1 MAKLQEIL
9 ARIYDAD
16 VVPELADR
24 IEARILETKKK
35 ALYSKAEWDEKD
47 IVLITYGD
55 QIFKEDEAK
64 LATFKTF
71 FDKYLKNSF
80 ELVHILPFYPYSSDD
95 GFSVIDYKKVNPE
108 LGDWQEIQ
116 AFADE
121 TRLMFDFVCNHIS
134 KESNWFKGYLAG
146 NPEYEAFFIDLPAD
160 TDLSQVT
167 RPRATPLLTP
177 FLKKDGS
184 KVNIW
189 TTFSDDQIDLNF
201 ENPEVLYKMVDVLLS
216 YLEEGASYVRL
227 DAVGFMWKEPG
238 TTSIHLPKTH
248 EIIKLFRLIADTAK
262 PGTVLIT
269 ETNVPHRDNISYFG
283 NNDEAQMVYQ
293 FPLPPLVLHA
303 VKSGQASVLSAWAS
317 EIETPF
323 KQTTYFNFLASHDG
337 IGLNPIRGIV
347 PEEEILAL
355 VKLLEDEGALVSYKE
370 NPDGS
375 KSPYEVNVTYMDALN
390 HINDADDLRLKR
402 FLVAHSILLAIPGVP
417 AIYVQSVLGSR
428 NDYDGVE
435 KTKHNRSINRKKY
448 HYDEITSELADSESL
463 RHKTYDALTKLVTL
477 RKNEPLFHPDVTMEV
492 LDGGEELFALKRV
505 NATCEMIVIHNLAN
519 KTVHFDLEEGN
530 YTDIIS
536 GKSYRGSGTL
546 ELEPYAFYWLKPN
559 EEEKS

>member
-1 MAKLQEIL
+1 M
-9 ARIYDAD
+9 
-16 VVPELADR
+16 
-24 IEARILETKKK
+24 
-35 ALYSKAEWDEKD
+35 
-47 IVLITYGD
+47 
-55 QIFKEDEAK
+55 
-64 LATFKTF
+64 F
-71 FDKYLKNSF
+71 FDKYLKNAF

-95 GFSVIDYKKVNPE
+95 GFSVIDYKEVNPK
-108 LGDWQEIQ
+108 LGDWREIK
-116 AFADE
+116 ALANS

-134 KESNWFKGYLAG
+134 KESHWFKEYLAG

-177 FLKKDGS
+177 FSKKDGS
-184 KVNIW
+184 DVNIW

-201 ENPEVLYKMVDVLLS
+201 ENPEVLYQMVDVLLF

-248 EIIKLFRLIADTAK
+248 EIIKLFRQIVDMAK

-303 VKSGQASVLSAWAS
+303 IKNGRASILSDWAS
-317 EIETPF
+317 KIETPF

-347 PEEEILAL
+347 PEDEILSL
-355 VKLLEDEGALVSYKE
+355 VHLLEEEGALVSYKE
-370 NPDGS
+370 NPDGT

-390 HINDADDLRLKR
+390 QKTDEDDLRLKR
-402 FLVAHSILLAIPGVP
+402 FLVAHSILLTIPGVP
-417 AIYVQSVLGSR
+417 AVYVQSVLGSR
-428 NDYDGVE
+428 NDYEGVE
-435 KTKHNRSINRKKY
+435 KTQHNRSINRKKY
-448 HYDEITSELADSESL
+448 DYDVIASELAEETSL
-463 RHKTYDALTKLVTL
+463 RHKTFDALTKLIQF
-477 RKNEPLFHPDVTMEV
+477 RKNEPLFHPDIKMEV
-492 LDGGEELFALKRV
+492 LDGGEALFVMKRV
-505 NATCEMIVIHNLAN
+505 NSEEELIVLHNLTNEPA
-519 KTVHFDLEEGN
+519 HFDIEEGS
-530 YTDIIS
+530 YMDILT

-546 ELEPYAFYWLKPN
+546 KLDPYAFYWLKQTK
-559 EEEKS
+559 EEQ

>member
-1 MAKLQEIL
+1 MIDLKERLS
-9 ARIYDAD
+9 RIYGAD
-16 VVPELADR
+16 VACELGKR
-24 IEARILETKKK
+24 IETRILETKKK

-47 IVLITYGD
+47 VVLITYGD
-55 QIFKEDEAK
+55 QFYKEDEK
-64 LATFKTF
+64 TLATFQMF
-71 FDKYLKNSF
+71 FDKYLKNAF

-95 GFSVIDYKKVNPE
+95 GFSVIDYKEVNPK
-108 LGDWQEIQ
+108 LGDWREIK
-116 AFADE
+116 ALANS

-134 KESNWFKGYLAG
+134 KESHWFKEYLAG

-177 FLKKDGS
+177 FSKKDGS
-184 KVNIW
+184 NVNIW

-201 ENPEVLYKMVDVLLS
+201 ENPEVLYQMVDVLLF

-248 EIIKLFRLIADTAK
+248 EIIKLFRQIVDMAK

-283 NNDEAQMVYQ
+283 HNDEAQMVYQ

-303 VKSGQASVLSAWAS
+303 IKNGRASILSDWAS
-317 EIETPF
+317 KIETPF

-347 PEEEILAL
+347 PEDEILSL
-355 VKLLEDEGALVSYKE
+355 VHLLEEEGALVSYKE
-370 NPDGS
+370 NPDGT

-390 HINDADDLRLKR
+390 QKSDEDDLRLKR
-402 FLVAHSILLAIPGVP
+402 FLVAHSILLTIPGVP
-417 AIYVQSVLGSR
+417 AVYVQSVLGSR
-428 NDYDGVE
+428 NDYEGVE
-435 KTKHNRSINRKKY
+435 KTQHNRSINRKKY
-448 HYDEITSELADSESL
+448 EYDVITSELAEETSL
-463 RHKTYDALTKLVTL
+463 RHKTFDALTKLIQF
-477 RKNEPLFHPDVTMEV
+477 RKNEPLFHPDVKMDV
-492 LDGGEELFALKRV
+492 LDGGEALFVMKRV
-505 NATCEMIVIHNLAN
+505 NSEEELIVLHNLTNEPA
-519 KTVHFDLEEGN
+519 HFDIEEGS
-530 YTDIIS
+530 YMDILS

-546 ELEPYAFYWLKPN
+546 KLDPYAFYWLKQTK
-559 EEEKS
+559 EEQ

>member
-16 VVPELADR
+16 VVPKLADR

-116 AFADE
+116 ALADE

-505 NATCEMIVIHNLAN
+505 NATGEMIVIHNLAN

-536 GKSYRGSGTL
+536 GKSYRGRGTL

>member
-1 MAKLQEIL
+1 MIDLKERLS
-9 ARIYDAD
+9 RIYGAD
-16 VVPELADR
+16 VACELGKR
-24 IEARILETKKK
+24 IETRILETKKK

-47 IVLITYGD
+47 VVLITYGD
-55 QIFKEDEAK
+55 QFYKEDEK
-64 LATFKTF
+64 TLATFQMF
-71 FDKYLKNSF
+71 FDKYLKNAF

-95 GFSVIDYKKVNPE
+95 GFSVIDYKEVNPK
-108 LGDWQEIQ
+108 LGDWREIK
-116 AFADE
+116 ALANS

-134 KESNWFKGYLAG
+134 KESHWFKEYLAG

-177 FLKKDGS
+177 FSKKDGS
-184 KVNIW
+184 NVNIW

-201 ENPEVLYKMVDVLLS
+201 ENPEVLYQMVDVLLF

-248 EIIKLFRLIADTAK
+248 EIIKLFRQIVDMAK

-303 VKSGQASVLSAWAS
+303 IKNGRASVLSDWAS
-317 EIETPF
+317 KIETPF

-347 PEEEILAL
+347 PEDEILSL
-355 VKLLEDEGALVSYKE
+355 VHLLEEEGALVSYKE
-370 NPDGS
+370 NPDGT

-390 HINDADDLRLKR
+390 QKSDEDDLRLKR
-402 FLVAHSILLAIPGVP
+402 FLVAHSILLTIPGVP
-417 AIYVQSVLGSR
+417 AVYVQSVLGSR
-428 NDYDGVE
+428 NDYEGVE
-435 KTKHNRSINRKKY
+435 KTQHNRSINRKKY
-448 HYDEITSELADSESL
+448 EYDVITSELAEETSL
-463 RHKTYDALTKLVTL
+463 LHKTFDALTKLIQF
-477 RKNEPLFHPDVTMEV
+477 RKNEPLFHPDVKMDV
-492 LDGGEELFALKRV
+492 LDGGEALFVMKRV
-505 NATCEMIVIHNLAN
+505 NSEEELIVLHNLTNEPA
-519 KTVHFDLEEGN
+519 HFDIEEGS
-530 YTDIIS
+530 YIDILS

-546 ELEPYAFYWLKPN
+546 KLDPYAFYWLKQTK
-559 EEEKS
+559 EEQ

>member
-1 MAKLQEIL
+1 MIDLKERLS
-9 ARIYDAD
+9 RIYGAD
-16 VVPELADR
+16 VACELGKR
-24 IEARILETKKK
+24 IETRILETKKK

-47 IVLITYGD
+47 VVLITYGD
-55 QIFKEDEAK
+55 QFYKEDEK
-64 LATFKTF
+64 TLATFQMF
-71 FDKYLKNSF
+71 FDKYLKNAF

-95 GFSVIDYKKVNPE
+95 GFSVIDYKEVNPK
-108 LGDWQEIQ
+108 LGDWREIK
-116 AFADE
+116 ALANS

-134 KESNWFKGYLAG
+134 KESHWFKEYLAG

-177 FLKKDGS
+177 FSKKDGS
-184 KVNIW
+184 NVNIW

-201 ENPEVLYKMVDVLLS
+201 ENPEVLYQMVDVLLF

-248 EIIKLFRLIADTAK
+248 EIIKLFRQIVDMAK

-303 VKSGQASVLSAWAS
+303 IKNGRASILSDWAS
-317 EIETPF
+317 KIETPF

-347 PEEEILAL
+347 PEDEILSL
-355 VKLLEDEGALVSYKE
+355 VHLLEEEGALVSYKE
-370 NPDGS
+370 NPDGT

-390 HINDADDLRLKR
+390 QKSDEDDLCLKR
-402 FLVAHSILLAIPGVP
+402 FLVAHSILLTIPGVP
-417 AIYVQSVLGSR
+417 AVYVQSVLGSR
-428 NDYDGVE
+428 NDYEGVE
-435 KTKHNRSINRKKY
+435 KTQHNRSINRKKY
-448 HYDEITSELADSESL
+448 EYDVITSELAEETSL
-463 RHKTYDALTKLVTL
+463 RHKTFDALTKLIQF
-477 RKNEPLFHPDVTMEV
+477 RKNEPLFHPDVKMDV
-492 LDGGEELFALKRV
+492 LDGGEALFVMKRV
-505 NATCEMIVIHNLAN
+505 NSEEELIVLHNLTNEPA
-519 KTVHFDLEEGN
+519 HFDIEEGS
-530 YTDIIS
+530 YMDVLS

-546 ELEPYAFYWLKPN
+546 KLDPYAFYWLKQTK
-559 EEEKS
+559 EEQ

>member
-1 MAKLQEIL
+1 MIDLKERLS
-9 ARIYDAD
+9 RIYGAD
-16 VVPELADR
+16 VACELGKR
-24 IEARILETKKK
+24 IETRILKTKKK
-35 ALYSKAEWDEKD
+35 AFYSKAEWDEKD
-47 IVLITYGD
+47 VVLITYGD
-55 QIFKEDEAK
+55 QFYKEDEK
-64 LATFKTF
+64 TLATFQMF
-71 FDKYLKNSF
+71 FYKYLKNAF

-95 GFSVIDYKKVNPE
+95 GFSVIDYKEVNPK
-108 LGDWQEIQ
+108 LGDWREIK
-116 AFADE
+116 ALANSM
-121 TRLMFDFVCNHIS
+121 RLMFDFVCNHIS
-134 KESNWFKGYLAG
+134 KESHWFKEYLAG

-177 FLKKDGS
+177 FSKKDGS
-184 KVNIW
+184 NVNIW

-201 ENPEVLYKMVDVLLS
+201 ENPEVLYQMVDVLLF

-248 EIIKLFRLIADTAK
+248 EIIKLFRQIVDMAK

-303 VKSGQASVLSAWAS
+303 IKNGRASILSDWAS
-317 EIETPF
+317 KIETPF

-347 PEEEILAL
+347 PEDEILSL
-355 VKLLEDEGALVSYKE
+355 VHLLEEEGALVSYKE
-370 NPDGS
+370 NPDGT

-390 HINDADDLRLKR
+390 QKSDEDDLRLKR
-402 FLVAHSILLAIPGVP
+402 FLVAHSILLTIPGVP
-417 AIYVQSVLGSR
+417 AVYVQSVLGSR
-428 NDYDGVE
+428 NDYEGVE
-435 KTKHNRSINRKKY
+435 KTQHNRSINRKKY
-448 HYDEITSELADSESL
+448 EYDVITSELAEETSL
-463 RHKTYDALTKLVTL
+463 RHKTFDALTKLIQF
-477 RKNEPLFHPDVTMEV
+477 RKNEPLFHPDVKMDV
-492 LDGGEELFALKRV
+492 LDGGEALFVMKRV
-505 NATCEMIVIHNLAN
+505 NSEEELIVLHNLTNEPA
-519 KTVHFDLEEGN
+519 HFDIEEGS
-530 YTDIIS
+530 YMDILS

-546 ELEPYAFYWLKPN
+546 KLDPYAFYWLKQTK
-559 EEEKS
+559 EEQ

>member
-1 MAKLQEIL
+1 MIDLKERLS
-9 ARIYDAD
+9 RIYGAD
-16 VVPELADR
+16 VACELGKR
-24 IEARILETKKK
+24 IETRILETKKK

-47 IVLITYGD
+47 VVLITYGD
-55 QIFKEDEAK
+55 QFYKEDEK
-64 LATFKTF
+64 TLATFQMF
-71 FDKYLKNSF
+71 FDKYLKNAF

-95 GFSVIDYKKVNPE
+95 GFSVIDYKEVNPK
-108 LGDWQEIQ
+108 LGDWREIK
-116 AFADE
+116 ALANS
-121 TRLMFDFVCNHIS
+121 TPLMFDFVCNHIS
-134 KESNWFKGYLAG
+134 KESHWFKEYLAG

-177 FLKKDGS
+177 FSKKDGS
-184 KVNIW
+184 NVNIW

-201 ENPEVLYKMVDVLLS
+201 ENPEVLYQMVDVLLF

-248 EIIKLFRLIADTAK
+248 EIIKLFRQIVDMAK

-303 VKSGQASVLSAWAS
+303 IKNGRASILSDWAS
-317 EIETPF
+317 KIETPF

-347 PEEEILAL
+347 PEDEILSL
-355 VKLLEDEGALVSYKE
+355 VHLLEEEGALVSYKE
-370 NPDGS
+370 NPDGT

-390 HINDADDLRLKR
+390 QKSDEDDLRLKR
-402 FLVAHSILLAIPGVP
+402 FLVAHSILLTIPGVP
-417 AIYVQSVLGSR
+417 AVYVQSVLGSR
-428 NDYDGVE
+428 NDYEGVE
-435 KTKHNRSINRKKY
+435 KTQHNRSINRKKY
-448 HYDEITSELADSESL
+448 EYDVITSELAEETSL
-463 RHKTYDALTKLVTL
+463 RHKTFDALTKLIQF
-477 RKNEPLFHPDVTMEV
+477 RKNEPLFHPDVKMDV
-492 LDGGEELFALKRV
+492 LDGGEALFVMKRV
-505 NATCEMIVIHNLAN
+505 NSEEELIVLHNLTNEPA
-519 KTVHFDLEEGN
+519 HFDIEEGS
-530 YTDIIS
+530 YMDILS

-546 ELEPYAFYWLKPN
+546 KLDPYAFYWLKQTK
-559 EEEKS
+559 EEQ

>member
-1 MAKLQEIL
+1 MIDLKERLS
-9 ARIYDAD
+9 RIYGAD
-16 VVPELADR
+16 VACELGKR
-24 IEARILETKKK
+24 IETRILETKKK

-47 IVLITYGD
+47 VVLITYGD
-55 QIFKEDEAK
+55 QFYKEDEK
-64 LATFKTF
+64 TLATFQMF
-71 FDKYLKNSF
+71 FDKYLKNAF

-95 GFSVIDYKKVNPE
+95 GFSVIDYKEVNPK
-108 LGDWQEIQ
+108 LGDWREIK
-116 AFADE
+116 ALSNS

-134 KESNWFKGYLAG
+134 KESHWFKEYLAG

-177 FLKKDGS
+177 FSKKDGS
-184 KVNIW
+184 NVNIW

-201 ENPEVLYKMVDVLLS
+201 ENPEVLYQMVDVLLF

-248 EIIKLFRLIADTAK
+248 EIIKLFRQIVDMAK

-303 VKSGQASVLSAWAS
+303 IKNGRASVLSDWAS
-317 EIETPF
+317 KIETPF

-347 PEEEILAL
+347 PEDEILSL
-355 VKLLEDEGALVSYKE
+355 VHLLEEEGALVSYKE
-370 NPDGS
+370 NPDGT

-390 HINDADDLRLKR
+390 QKSDEDDLRLKR
-402 FLVAHSILLAIPGVP
+402 FLVAHSILLTIPGVP
-417 AIYVQSVLGSR
+417 AVYVQSVLGSR
-428 NDYDGVE
+428 NDYEGVE
-435 KTKHNRSINRKKY
+435 KTQHNRSINRKKY
-448 HYDEITSELADSESL
+448 EYDVITSELAEETSL
-463 RHKTYDALTKLVTL
+463 RHKTFDALTKLIQF
-477 RKNEPLFHPDVTMEV
+477 RKNEPLFHPDVKMDV
-492 LDGGEELFALKRV
+492 LDGGEALFVMKRV
-505 NATCEMIVIHNLAN
+505 NSEEELIVLHNLTNEPA
-519 KTVHFDLEEGN
+519 HFDIEEGS
-530 YTDIIS
+530 YMDILS

-546 ELEPYAFYWLKPN
+546 KLDPYAFYWLKQTK
-559 EEEKS
+559 EEQ

>member
-1 MAKLQEIL
+1 MIDLKERLS
-9 ARIYDAD
+9 RIYGAD
-16 VVPELADR
+16 VACELGKR
-24 IEARILETKKK
+24 IETRILKTKKK
-35 ALYSKAEWDEKD
+35 AFYSKAEWDEKD
-47 IVLITYGD
+47 VVLITYGD
-55 QIFKEDEAK
+55 QFYKEDEK
-64 LATFKTF
+64 TLATFQMF
-71 FDKYLKNSF
+71 FYKYLKNAF

-95 GFSVIDYKKVNPE
+95 GFSVIDYKEVNPK
-108 LGDWQEIQ
+108 LGDWREIK
-116 AFADE
+116 ALANS

-134 KESNWFKGYLAG
+134 KESHWFKEYLAG

-177 FLKKDGS
+177 FSKKDGS
-184 KVNIW
+184 NVNIW

-201 ENPEVLYKMVDVLLS
+201 ENPEVLYQMVDVLLF

-248 EIIKLFRLIADTAK
+248 EIIKLFRQIVDMAK

-303 VKSGQASVLSAWAS
+303 IKNGRASILSDWAS
-317 EIETPF
+317 KIETPF

-347 PEEEILAL
+347 PEDEILSL
-355 VKLLEDEGALVSYKE
+355 VHLLEEEGALVSYKE
-370 NPDGS
+370 NPDGT

-390 HINDADDLRLKR
+390 QKSDEDDLRLKR
-402 FLVAHSILLAIPGVP
+402 FLVAHSILLTIPGVP
-417 AIYVQSVLGSR
+417 AVYVQSVLGSR
-428 NDYDGVE
+428 NDYEGVE
-435 KTKHNRSINRKKY
+435 KTQHNRSINRKKY
-448 HYDEITSELADSESL
+448 EYDVITSELAEETSL
-463 RHKTYDALTKLVTL
+463 RHKTFDALTKLIQF
-477 RKNEPLFHPDVTMEV
+477 RKNEPLFHPDVKMDV
-492 LDGGEELFALKRV
+492 LDGGEALFVMKRV
-505 NATCEMIVIHNLAN
+505 NSEEELIVLHNLTNEPA
-519 KTVHFDLEEGN
+519 HFDIEEGS
-530 YTDIIS
+530 YMDILS

-546 ELEPYAFYWLKPN
+546 KLDPYAFYWLKQTK
-559 EEEKS
+559 EEQ

>member
-1 MAKLQEIL
+1 MIDLKERLS
-9 ARIYDAD
+9 RIYGAD
-16 VVPELADR
+16 VACELGKR
-24 IEARILETKKK
+24 IETRILETKKK

-47 IVLITYGD
+47 VVLITYGD
-55 QIFKEDEAK
+55 QFYKEDEK
-64 LATFKTF
+64 TLATFQMF
-71 FDKYLKNSF
+71 FDKYLKNAF

-95 GFSVIDYKKVNPE
+95 GFSVIDYKEVNPK
-108 LGDWQEIQ
+108 LGDWREIK
-116 AFADE
+116 ALANS

-134 KESNWFKGYLAG
+134 KESHWFKEYLAG

-177 FLKKDGS
+177 FSKKDGS
-184 KVNIW
+184 NVNIW

-201 ENPEVLYKMVDVLLS
+201 ENPEVLYQMVDVLLF

-248 EIIKLFRLIADTAK
+248 EIIKLFRQIVDMAK

-303 VKSGQASVLSAWAS
+303 IKNGRASVLSDWAS
-317 EIETPF
+317 KIETPF

-347 PEEEILAL
+347 PEDEILSL
-355 VKLLEDEGALVSYKE
+355 VHLLEEEGALVSYKE
-370 NPDGS
+370 NPDGT

-390 HINDADDLRLKR
+390 QKSDEDDLRLKR
-402 FLVAHSILLAIPGVP
+402 FLVAHSILLTIPGVP
-417 AIYVQSVLGSR
+417 AVYVQSVLGSR
-428 NDYDGVE
+428 NDYEGVE
-435 KTKHNRSINRKKY
+435 KTQHNRSINRKKY
-448 HYDEITSELADSESL
+448 EYDVITSELAEETSL
-463 RHKTYDALTKLVTL
+463 RHKTFDALTKLIQF
-477 RKNEPLFHPDVTMEV
+477 RKNEPLFHPDVKMDV
-492 LDGGEELFALKRV
+492 LDGGEALFVMKRV
-505 NATCEMIVIHNLAN
+505 NSEEELIVLHNLTNEPA
-519 KTVHFDLEEGN
+519 HFDIEKGS
-530 YTDIIS
+530 YMDILS

-546 ELEPYAFYWLKPN
+546 KLDPYAFYWLKQTK
-559 EEEKS
+559 EEQ

>member
-1 MAKLQEIL
+1 MIDLKERLS
-9 ARIYDAD
+9 RIYGAD
-16 VVPELADR
+16 VACELGKR
-24 IEARILETKKK
+24 IETRILETKKK
-35 ALYSKAEWDEKD
+35 ALYSKAEWNEKD
-47 IVLITYGD
+47 VVLITYGD
-55 QIFKEDEAK
+55 QFYKEDEK
-64 LATFKTF
+64 TLATFQMF
-71 FDKYLKNSF
+71 FDKYLKNAF

-95 GFSVIDYKKVNPE
+95 GFSVIDYKEVNPK
-108 LGDWQEIQ
+108 LGDWREIK
-116 AFADE
+116 ALANS

-134 KESNWFKGYLAG
+134 KESHWFKEYLAG

-177 FLKKDGS
+177 FSKKDGS
-184 KVNIW
+184 NVNIW

-201 ENPEVLYKMVDVLLS
+201 ENPEVLYQMVDVLLF

-248 EIIKLFRLIADTAK
+248 EIIKLFRQIVDMAK

-303 VKSGQASVLSAWAS
+303 IKNGRASILSDWAS
-317 EIETPF
+317 KIETPF

-347 PEEEILAL
+347 PEDEILSL
-355 VKLLEDEGALVSYKE
+355 VHLLEEEGALVSYKE
-370 NPDGS
+370 NPDGT

-390 HINDADDLRLKR
+390 QKSDEDDLRLKR
-402 FLVAHSILLAIPGVP
+402 FLVAHSILLTIPGVP
-417 AIYVQSVLGSR
+417 AVYVQSVLGSR
-428 NDYDGVE
+428 NDYEGVE
-435 KTKHNRSINRKKY
+435 KTQHNRSINRKKY
-448 HYDEITSELADSESL
+448 EYDVITSELAEETSL
-463 RHKTYDALTKLVTL
+463 RHKTFDALTKLIQF
-477 RKNEPLFHPDVTMEV
+477 RKNEPLFHPDVKMDV
-492 LDGGEELFALKRV
+492 LDGGEALFVMKRV
-505 NATCEMIVIHNLAN
+505 NSEEELIVLHNLTNEPA
-519 KTVHFDLEEGN
+519 HFDIEEGS
-530 YTDIIS
+530 YMDILS

-546 ELEPYAFYWLKPN
+546 KLDPYAFYWLKQTK
-559 EEEKS
+559 EEQ

>member
-16 VVPELADR
+16 VVPKLADR

-116 AFADE
+116 ALADE

-216 YLEEGASYVRL
+216 YLEEG
-227 DAVGFMWKEPG
+227 
-238 TTSIHLPKTH
+238 HL
-248 EIIKLFRLIADTAK
+248 
-262 PGTVLIT
+262 
-269 ETNVPHRDNISYFG
+269 
-283 NNDEAQMVYQ
+283 MC
-293 FPLPPLVLHA
+293 
-303 VKSGQASVLSAWAS
+303 
-317 EIETPF
+317 
-323 KQTTYFNFLASHDG
+323 
-337 IGLNPIRGIV
+337 GLMR
-347 PEEEILAL
+347 
-355 VKLLEDEGALVSYKE
+355 
-370 NPDGS
+370 
-375 KSPYEVNVTYMDALN
+375 
-390 HINDADDLRLKR
+390 
-402 FLVAHSILLAIPGVP
+402 
-417 AIYVQSVLGSR
+417 
-428 NDYDGVE
+428 
-435 KTKHNRSINRKKY
+435 
-448 HYDEITSELADSESL
+448 
-463 RHKTYDALTKLVTL
+463 
-477 RKNEPLFHPDVTMEV
+477 
-492 LDGGEELFALKRV
+492 
-505 NATCEMIVIHNLAN
+505 
-519 KTVHFDLEEGN
+519 
-530 YTDIIS
+530 
-536 GKSYRGSGTL
+536 
-546 ELEPYAFYWLKPN
+546 
-559 EEEKS
+559 

>member
-116 AFADE
+116 ALADE

-505 NATCEMIVIHNLAN
+505 NATGEMIVIHNLAN

>member
-1 MAKLQEIL
+1 MIDLKERLS
-9 ARIYDAD
+9 RIYGAD
-16 VVPELADR
+16 VACELGKR
-24 IEARILETKKK
+24 IETRILETKKK

-47 IVLITYGD
+47 VVLITYGD
-55 QIFKEDEAK
+55 QFFKEDEK
-64 LATFKTF
+64 TLSTFQMF
-71 FDKYLKNSF
+71 FDKYLKNAF

-95 GFSVIDYKKVNPE
+95 GFSVIDYKEVNPK
-108 LGDWQEIQ
+108 LGDWREIK
-116 AFADE
+116 ALANS

-134 KESNWFKGYLAG
+134 KESHWFKEYLAG

-177 FLKKDGS
+177 FSKKDGS
-184 KVNIW
+184 DVNIW

-201 ENPEVLYKMVDVLLS
+201 ENPEVLYQMVDVLLF

-248 EIIKLFRLIADTAK
+248 EIIKLFRQIVDMAK

-303 VKSGQASVLSAWAS
+303 IKNGRASILSDWAS
-317 EIETPF
+317 KIETPF

-347 PEEEILAL
+347 PEDEILSL
-355 VKLLEDEGALVSYKE
+355 VHLLEEEGALVSYKE
-370 NPDGS
+370 NPDGT

-390 HINDADDLRLKR
+390 QKTDEDDLRLKR
-402 FLVAHSILLAIPGVP
+402 FLVAHSILLTIPGVP
-417 AIYVQSVLGSR
+417 AVYVQSVLGSR
-428 NDYDGVE
+428 NDYEGVE
-435 KTKHNRSINRKKY
+435 KTQHNRSINRKKY
-448 HYDEITSELADSESL
+448 DYDVIASELAEETSL
-463 RHKTYDALTKLVTL
+463 RHKTFDALTKLIQF
-477 RKNEPLFHPDVTMEV
+477 RKNEPLFHPDIKMEV
-492 LDGGEELFALKRV
+492 LDGGEALFVMKRV
-505 NATCEMIVIHNLAN
+505 NSEEELIVLHNLTNEPA
-519 KTVHFDLEEGN
+519 HFDIEEGS
-530 YTDIIS
+530 YMDILT

-546 ELEPYAFYWLKPN
+546 KLDPYAFYWLKQTK
-559 EEEKS
+559 EEQ

>member
-16 VVPELADR
+16 VVPKLADR

-116 AFADE
+116 ALADE

-505 NATCEMIVIHNLAN
+505 NATGEMIVIHNLAN

>member
-1 MAKLQEIL
+1 MIDLKERLS
-9 ARIYDAD
+9 RIYGAD
-16 VVPELADR
+16 VACELGKR
-24 IEARILETKKK
+24 IETRILETKKK

-47 IVLITYGD
+47 VVLITYGD
-55 QIFKEDEAK
+55 QFYKEDEK
-64 LATFKTF
+64 TLATFQMF
-71 FDKYLKNSF
+71 FDKYLKNAF

-95 GFSVIDYKKVNPE
+95 GFSVIDYKEVNPK
-108 LGDWQEIQ
+108 LGDWREIK
-116 AFADE
+116 ALANS

-134 KESNWFKGYLAG
+134 KESHWFKEYLAG

-177 FLKKDGS
+177 FSKKDGS
-184 KVNIW
+184 NVNIW

-201 ENPEVLYKMVDVLLS
+201 ENPEVLYQMVDVLLF

-248 EIIKLFRLIADTAK
+248 EIIKLFRQIVDMAK

-283 NNDEAQMVYQ
+283 HNDEAQMVYQ

-303 VKSGQASVLSAWAS
+303 IKNGRASILSDWAS
-317 EIETPF
+317 KIETPF

-347 PEEEILAL
+347 PEDEILSL
-355 VKLLEDEGALVSYKE
+355 VHLLEEEGALVSYKE
-370 NPDGS
+370 NPDGT

-390 HINDADDLRLKR
+390 QKSDEDDLRLKR
-402 FLVAHSILLAIPGVP
+402 FLVAHSILFTIPGVP
-417 AIYVQSVLGSR
+417 AVYVQSVLGSR
-428 NDYDGVE
+428 NDYEGVE
-435 KTKHNRSINRKKY
+435 KTQHNRSINRKKY
-448 HYDEITSELADSESL
+448 EYDVITSELAEETSL
-463 RHKTYDALTKLVTL
+463 RHKTFDALTKLIQF
-477 RKNEPLFHPDVTMEV
+477 RKNEPLFHPDVKMDV
-492 LDGGEELFALKRV
+492 LDGGEALFVMKRV
-505 NATCEMIVIHNLAN
+505 NSEEELIVLHNLTNEPA
-519 KTVHFDLEEGN
+519 HFDIEEGS
-530 YTDIIS
+530 YMDILS

-546 ELEPYAFYWLKPN
+546 KLDPYAFYWLKQTK
-559 EEEKS
+559 EEQ

>member
-1 MAKLQEIL
+1 M
-9 ARIYDAD
+9 
-16 VVPELADR
+16 
-24 IEARILETKKK
+24 
-35 ALYSKAEWDEKD
+35 
-47 IVLITYGD
+47 
-55 QIFKEDEAK
+55 
-64 LATFKTF
+64 
-71 FDKYLKNSF
+71 
-80 ELVHILPFYPYSSDD
+80 
-95 GFSVIDYKKVNPE
+95 
-108 LGDWQEIQ
+108 
-116 AFADE
+116 
-121 TRLMFDFVCNHIS
+121 
-134 KESNWFKGYLAG
+134 
-146 NPEYEAFFIDLPAD
+146 
-160 TDLSQVT
+160 
-167 RPRATPLLTP
+167 
-177 FLKKDGS
+177 
-184 KVNIW
+184 
-189 TTFSDDQIDLNF
+189 
-201 ENPEVLYKMVDVLLS
+201 
-216 YLEEGASYVRL
+216 RL

-505 NATCEMIVIHNLAN
+505 NATGEMIVIHNLAN